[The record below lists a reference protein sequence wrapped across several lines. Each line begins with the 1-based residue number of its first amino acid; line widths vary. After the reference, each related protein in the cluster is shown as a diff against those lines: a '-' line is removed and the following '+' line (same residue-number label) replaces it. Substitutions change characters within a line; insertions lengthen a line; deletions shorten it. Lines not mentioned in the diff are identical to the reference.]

1 MTIKEYITTTLS
13 KFQISEGEIDVILLN
28 QNLDGGETIT
38 ASGIKDVETA
48 IYNEFSSL
56 IPVMDISEGGLS
68 IKWNIPALMMWYSL
82 LAKKLGKEDV
92 LASLN
97 ATDDSVNNASFYW

>member
-38 ASGIKDVETA
+38 ASGITEVETA

-56 IPVMDISEGGLS
+56 IPVMDISEGSMS

-97 ATDDSVNNASFYW
+97 AADDSVNNASFFW